1 MLNWRELDAA
11 EVQAAVRLGLDGD
24 ARYLPSGF
32 LDTHQWLAL
41 QGSPGL
47 QLTGGFE
54 RAQFRLAHAAD
65 APAPLHFAIFS
76 PEQLPARA
84 RTVNGLRSLLH
95 GSGIADSAVGDI
107 YLDERFVLALHAE
120 QYLDELEVEADY
132 AATPPALS
140 FSEERLTS
148 ASLRADAVVSAAFR
162 VSRAEAQKALQYGFV
177 YADFAPIAKRTQD
190 LHPGQRLVY
199 RTKGSLDIVDSG
211 VNPRSGRSWLL
222 IRRLTI

>member
-1 MLNWRELDAA
+1 MLNWRELEAS
-11 EVQAAVRLGLDGD
+11 EVLAAVQQGLDGD
-24 ARYLPSGF
+24 ARYLPTGF
-32 LDTHQWLAL
+32 LDTHQWQDL
-41 QGSPGL
+41 QDNAAL

-54 RAQFRLAHAAD
+54 RAQYRLAHAAGT
-65 APAPLHFAIFS
+65 PAPLHFAIFD
-76 PEQLPARA
+76 PGQLPGNA
-84 RTVNGLRSLLH
+84 RTVNGLRSLLR

-107 YLDERFVLALHAE
+107 YLDERFVLALHSG

-199 RTKGSLDIVDSG
+199 RTRGSLDIVDSG

-222 IRRLTI
+222 IRRLTV